1 MAEFA
6 IELKDIAKVFPGA
19 RGAPPVVAVDHINLQ
34 IKPGEFF
41 TLLGPSGCGKTT
53 TLRMIAGFE
62 MPSSGQIF
70 IGGKSMSKAPPNRR
84 PVNTVFQNYALFPHL
99 TVAKNVAFGLNV
111 RRIPKT
117 EIAQRTTA
125 ALQLV
130 RLPGLENRRPSQLS
144 GGQQQRVALARAL
157 VNEPDV
163 LLLDEPLGALDLK
176 LRKAMQLELKHLQAQ
191 LGITFIYV
199 THDQEEALTMSDRI
213 AVLRDGLIQ
222 QVDIPREIYERPA
235 NRFVADFIG
244 ETNFVMGSVTE
255 VGEFTRITTGRHSI
269 LGIADG
275 RSLSIGQQVIVAIRP
290 EKINIYPQGK
300 IDVLKTEIG
309 LKADELAR
317 IFGSQIPRST
327 VDAREYLETEKN
339 NVILEG
345 RIEEAIYIG
354 TDLRYQ
360 VALPDK
366 VNIVVRI
373 QNFGENYDTTYR
385 VGDQVYVHWPA
396 KNAQI
401 LTD

>member
-6 IELKDIAKVFPGA
+6 IELKDVTKIFPGA
-19 RGAPPVVAVDHINLQ
+19 RGSSPVVAVDHLNLQ

-62 MPSSGQIF
+62 TPTDGQIF
-70 IGGKSMSKAPPNRR
+70 IAGKPMSKAPPNRR

-111 RRIPKT
+111 KRIPKT
-117 EIAQRTTA
+117 EIARRTAA

-130 RLPGLENRRPSQLS
+130 QLPGMENRRPSQLS

-157 VNEPDV
+157 VNEPEV

-176 LRKAMQLELKHLQAQ
+176 LRKAMQLELKHLQAH

-213 AVLRDGLIQ
+213 AVLCDGVIK
-222 QVDIPREIYERPA
+222 QVDIPRQIYERPA
-235 NRFVADFIG
+235 DRFVADFIG
-244 ETNFVMGSVTE
+244 ETNFVLGSVAE
-255 VGEFTRITTGRHSI
+255 IGEFTRVTTGRNSI
-269 LGIADG
+269 LGVANG
-275 RSLSIGQQVIVAIRP
+275 RSLSIGQQVTVAIRP

-309 LKADELAR
+309 LKADDLAR
-317 IFGSQIPRST
+317 IFGSKIPRST
-327 VDAREYLETEKN
+327 VDTREYLETEKN

-345 RIEEAIYIG
+345 RIEESIYIG

-360 VALPDK
+360 VALAD
-366 VNIVVRI
+366 NISIIVRI
-373 QNFGENYDTTYR
+373 QNFGENYDTNFR

-401 LTD
+401 LTG